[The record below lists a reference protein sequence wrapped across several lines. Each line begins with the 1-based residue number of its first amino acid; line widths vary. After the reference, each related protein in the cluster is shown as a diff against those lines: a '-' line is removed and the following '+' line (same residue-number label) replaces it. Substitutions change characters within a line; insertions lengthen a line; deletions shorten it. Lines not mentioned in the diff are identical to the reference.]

1 MTSQNGK
8 QLDFVAATTHELK
21 TALTAIIVSAELLA
35 EELKPDEKGVIGRL
49 LNSILRNA
57 HGIDERIT
65 LLSETG
71 GMLTEDSRFRP
82 EPLHIG
88 QVVKD
93 VAVQIYPEIQGR
105 RQDFNIDTPETLPQ
119 VQADRQYLEQ
129 VLLTMVANATKFTPE
144 EGKLSVSA
152 HPEGRFLVVEV
163 SDTGIG
169 IPDDEQDRVFQPY
182 YQVGKEKGRQ
192 ISRPGDDDRYA
203 SRGLGLAIA
212 RFLIQLHGGK
222 IWVKSKMGQGSTF
235 SFTLP
240 LVKELES
247 SSN

>member
-1 MTSQNGK
+1 MTSQDGK
-8 QLDFVAATTHELK
+8 KLDFVAATTHELK

-49 LNSILRNA
+49 INSILRNA
-57 HGIDERIT
+57 HGIDDRIT

-71 GMLTEDSRFRP
+71 GMLTEDSRFQP

-93 VAVQIYPEIQGR
+93 VSVQLYPEIQSR
-105 RQDFNIDTPETLPQ
+105 SQTLNLDIPDSLPM

-129 VLLTMVANATKFTPE
+129 VLLTIVANATKFTPDGGE
-144 EGKLSVSA
+144 LTISASVESS
-152 HPEGRFLVVEV
+152 RMMVRVK
-163 SDTGIG
+163 DTGVG
-169 IPDDEQDRVFQPY
+169 IPAGEQQRVFQPY
-182 YQVGKEKGRQ
+182 YQVKNNKGHQ
-192 ISRPGDDDRYA
+192 VDRSGEDGRYG

-212 RFLIQLHGGK
+212 KFLIELHGGK
-222 IWVKSKMGQGSTF
+222 IGVESTVGQGSTF
-235 SFTLP
+235 FFTLP
-240 LVKELES
+240 LVRSVES